1 MIPQHISNII
11 QELQKAT
18 NYEMNSE
25 IEKTVSGWYAKFIKN
40 KFTCP
45 VCDGNGY
52 KIETITKYDPFSGWP
67 YDDGTQKV
75 TCKVC
80 DGKGWT
86 EKKLKPVTKIVDWIE
101 EK

>member
-25 IEKTVSGWYAKFIKN
+25 IEKAISGWYAKFSKN

-45 VCDGNGY
+45 VCNGNGY

-86 EKKLKPVTKIVDWIE
+86 EKKLKPVTKIVDWVE